1 MFVSDRYGSESSP
14 GWGAEGSNRRIP
26 PWTVSSWRARRA
38 GLPGWWGG
46 GWRRPAGGRGRG
58 RRRRGGTAPAGPT
71 RRSPPSAWPGATCP
85 CTRTRCLVWKKI
97 QINSNLWNLGTLAS
111 DFFVSVLAMIL
122 NFKYS
127 FWGKQVDFFQFNK
140 LLRFYDFIYHPS
152 SPFKKISGNYRY
164 ILGTEPVPYLPFDLL
179 HIGTVP
185 TVQNIGTLKNCTF
198 NPKALK
204 FYHEV

>member
-111 DFFVSVLAMIL
+111 DFFVSVLAMMPGMAMSYDVTPLAVHHDEGRENILVFLSSLVSIVGGAFVTVSNMTVVKELWALIKPL
-122 NFKYS
+122 NFK
-127 FWGKQVDFFQFNK
+127 G
-140 LLRFYDFIYHPS
+140 
-152 SPFKKISGNYRY
+152 SP
-164 ILGTEPVPYLPFDLL
+164 
-179 HIGTVP
+179 
-185 TVQNIGTLKNCTF
+185 
-198 NPKALK
+198 
-204 FYHEV
+204 